1 METLKSN
8 GKTDYNHASEGGD
21 VNACAD
27 DKALTIASEMGAD
40 IKTGNDY
47 PVKEASVEGHL
58 EMIKYLIK
66 HGEDIKNSDGPRPFN
81 AAQWKFYFKHYKDY
95 LNFY

>member
-1 METLKSN
+1 MLVLMIKLSQLP
-8 GKTDYNHASEGGD
+8 ARW
-21 VNACAD
+21 CAD
-27 DKALTIASEMGAD
+27 IR
-40 IKTGNDY
+40 TGNDY

-81 AAQWKFYFKHYKDY
+81 AAQWKFYFKHYEDY